1 MTGLCVAPI
10 ERDEQGPCTQLMML
24 SEGAME
30 CGAPAERHPD
40 DLAGILQPHPFL
52 GRPTKLCLHV
62 KGEHSKLSG
71 TCQVCLSSVYFTT
84 NERPDYEHAFLPGH
98 PCFVCGGNG
107 VLTNHSIKGKRYVV
121 AEEPCPAANCVLGF
135 VREEQP

>member
-1 MTGLCVAPI
+1 MTICVAPI

-52 GRPTKLCLHV
+52 GRPTKLCLH
-62 KGEHSKLSG
+62 GEEEHDLYSPGCL
-71 TCQVCLSSVYFTT
+71 TCAMDESVSDVLYQ
-84 NERPDYEHAFLPGH
+84 HAFLPGH
-98 PCFVCGGNG
+98 PCAVCEGTG
-107 VLTNHSIKGKRYVV
+107 VDNSIDLGTLYGAKVIV
-121 AEEPCPAANCVLGF
+121 DCPAANCVLGF
-135 VREEQP
+135 VKEEI